1 MSFRRDEEKEKREKM
16 VLITG
21 TVMIFVTAL
30 LGTQLIVE
38 GRVYSEKVA
47 YLDKKGYTLDNSLKW
62 AEYDEWKQT
71 EILDKVRGEFRAKA
85 VQSGTWQDWKDALK
99 TAEGAAVYDGS
110 LWGPVYHCNETYT
123 IWFHSINSRKR
134 DGIGE
139 VTTYFVIPDEVPENN
154 EG

>member
-38 GRVYSEKVA
+38 GRVYSEKVE

-71 EILDKVRGEFRAKA
+71 EILDKVRGFFSA
-85 VQSGTWQDWKDALK
+85 
-99 TAEGAAVYDGS
+99 TAIQGG
-110 LWGPVYHCNETYT
+110 
-123 IWFHSINSRKR
+123 
-134 DGIGE
+134 
-139 VTTYFVIPDEVPENN
+139 
-154 EG
+154 